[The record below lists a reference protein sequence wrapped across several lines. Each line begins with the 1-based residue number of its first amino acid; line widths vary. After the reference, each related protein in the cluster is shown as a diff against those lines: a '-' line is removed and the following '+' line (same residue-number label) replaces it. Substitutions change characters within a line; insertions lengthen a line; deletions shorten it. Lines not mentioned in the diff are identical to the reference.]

1 MLRCFRINPADN
13 VATMLD
19 DANAAGGVA
28 NVLGGDGVISVE
40 LREPIAL
47 GHKVAL
53 RDIATG
59 APIIKFGVTIGRAFK
74 DIRAGDW
81 VHLQNC
87 CSEFD
92 ERSGTLDLQTGAATD
107 TKYE

>member
-1 MLRCFRINPADN
+1 MLRCFRINSNDN

-19 DANAAGGVA
+19 DANGGGGVA
-28 NVLGGDGVISVE
+28 NVLGGDRPSSIA
-40 LREPIAL
+40 LRERIAL

-53 RDIATG
+53 SDISTG
-59 APIIKFGVTIGRAFK
+59 HPIIKFGVTIGRALK
-74 DIRAGDW
+74 DIRAGEW

-87 CSEFD
+87 SSEFD

>member
-1 MLRCFRINPADN
+1 MLRCFRINPIDN

-19 DANAAGGVA
+19 DATAAGGVA
-28 NVLGGDGVISVE
+28 NVLGGDGASSIE

-53 RDIATG
+53 ADIPTG
-59 APIIKFGVTIGRAFK
+59 QTITKFGVTIGRASK
-74 DIRAGDW
+74 DIRAGEW

-87 CSEFD
+87 SSEFD
-92 ERSGTLDLQTGAATD
+92 ERSGTLDLVTGAATD